1 MYMYALSMSIFILY
15 QADPEQNWAKVSMK
29 GDDGTTEKVPVASE
43 FIKYLGDLSHAVR
56 MYCAKAVQG

>member
-1 MYMYALSMSIFILY
+1 MYALIMSIFILH
-15 QADPEQNWAKVSMK
+15 QADPDQNWAKVSMK
-29 GDDGTTEKVPVASE
+29 RDDGKTEKVPVASE